1 MRAERGLWIFTLRRE
16 PPPFIHPHGPR
27 SRPLLPPGPAFAPL
41 PSPHP
46 PPPASPP
53 PPPSS
58 APPGSGAERLPSTG
72 PATPRRGRE
81 RRRRREDGGGGRWLY
96 PHVQLDVMKLSVDV
110 AAVRLQRKLVSMDNG
125 VPYLVLIEFR

>member
-27 SRPLLPPGPAFAPL
+27 ARPLLPPGPAFAPL
-41 PSPHP
+41 PSP

-53 PPPSS
+53 LPSS

-72 PATPRRGRE
+72 PATPRWGRE
-81 RRRRREDGGGGRWLY
+81 RRRRKDGGGGRWLC

-110 AAVRLQRKLVSMDNG
+110 AAVCLQRKLVSMDDAG
-125 VPYLVLIEFR
+125 TR